1 MAAESLAPAGA
12 RGDGARSGGAPLGGP
27 LNGTV
32 VVPGSKSVSNR
43 ALVCA
48 ALASGE
54 SILHGLADGD
64 DTTRMVEGLRLL
76 GAEVGRATE
85 AAPSGDQRS
94 AAVIVHGPIGI
105 DGGAVVVDAGLAGT
119 TSRFLTAVAA
129 LRRNPTVVTGGESL
143 RRRPMAQLHALLRDL
158 GAQVDSDSG
167 GGLPVTV
174 SGLERSATART
185 LTARGDVSS
194 QFVSAVMMIAPCI
207 GGVRVVLEGQV
218 PSFGYLTMT
227 AEVMAHFGGRASV
240 GVDEIIVGAE
250 TYRAADFDV
259 PADWS
264 SAGYPFAAA
273 AIAGGEVR
281 VPRLRR
287 DGTQPEEGFVALLEK
302 MGCSVRT
309 DNHGV
314 IVARDARQPLRGV
327 DIDMSAMSDLVP
339 TLAVVAACAT
349 SPTRIRGVG
358 FIRHKESDR
367 LGDLAHELR
376 ACGIVVTEHDDG
388 LTIEPGELRGC
399 TVQPHDDHR
408 LAMSLALLSL
418 REPRIAVDDASVV
431 AKSWP
436 SYWTVMRAGL
446 RTR

>member
-1 MAAESLAPAGA
+1 MTAESLARLGAGTHGA
-12 RGDGARSGGAPLGGP
+12 RADGAALGGALS
-27 LNGTV
+27 GTV

-48 ALASGE
+48 ALAEGE
-54 SILHGLADGD
+54 STLRGVADGD
-64 DTTRMVEGLRLL
+64 DTLRMVEGLQLL
-76 GAEVGRATE
+76 GAGIGHANT
-85 AAPSGDQRS
+85 ASDDNTNT
-94 AAVIVHGPIGI
+94 IVTVRGPI
-105 DGGAVVVDAGLAGT
+105 DLNAASVTLDAGLAGT

-129 LRRNPTVVTGGESL
+129 LRRNPAVVTGGESL
-143 RRRPMAQLHALLRDL
+143 RRRPMAQLHQLLRDL
-158 GAQVDSDSG
+158 GAEVVSDSG

-174 SGLERSATART
+174 SGLVRSSDPRT

-194 QFVSAVMMIAPCI
+194 QFVSAVMMIAPSI
-207 GGVRVVLEGQV
+207 GGVRVVLEGPV

-227 AEVMAHFGGRASV
+227 AEVMAHFGAQVSIG
-240 GVDEIIVGAE
+240 GNEIIVGAE
-250 TYRAADFDV
+250 LYRAAEFDV

-273 AIAGGEVR
+273 AIVGGEVR

-287 DGTQPEEGFVALLEK
+287 DGTQPEEDFVTVLEK
-302 MGCSVRT
+302 MGCGVRVDT
-309 DNHGV
+309 GGV
-314 IVARDARQPLRGV
+314 TISRDARRPLRGI

-339 TLAVVAACAT
+339 TLAVVAACA
-349 SPTRIRGVG
+349 SSSTRIRGVG

-367 LGDLAHELR
+367 IGDLALELR
-376 ACGIVVTEHDDG
+376 NCGVVAIEHDDG

-418 REPRIAVDDASVV
+418 REPGIAVDDASVV

-436 SYWTVMRAGL
+436 SYWTAMREGL
-446 RTR
+446 RTK

>member
-1 MAAESLAPAGA
+1 M
-12 RGDGARSGGAPLGGP
+12 
-27 LNGTV
+27 
-32 VVPGSKSVSNR
+32 PGSKSVSNR

-48 ALASGE
+48 ALAEGE
-54 SILHGLADGD
+54 STLRGVADGD
-64 DTTRMVEGLRLL
+64 DTLRMVEGLRLL
-76 GAEVGRATE
+76 GAGIGHTNTASDDNTNTIVTVRGPIDLN
-85 AAPSGDQRS
+85 AAP
-94 AAVIVHGPIGI
+94 VTL
-105 DGGAVVVDAGLAGT
+105 DAGLAGT
-119 TSRFLTAVAA
+119 TSRFLTAIAA
-129 LRRNPTVVTGGESL
+129 LRRYPTVVTGGESL
-143 RRRPMAQLHALLRDL
+143 RRRPMAQLHQLLRDL
-158 GAQVDSDSG
+158 GAEVVSDSG
-167 GGLPVTV
+167 AGLPVTV
-174 SGLERSATART
+174 SGLVRSSNPRT

-194 QFVSAVMMIAPCI
+194 QFVSAVMMIAPCV
-207 GGVRVVLEGQV
+207 GGVRVLLEGQV
-218 PSFGYLTMT
+218 PSFGYLAMT
-227 AEVMAHFGGRASV
+227 AEVMARFGAQVSIG
-240 GVDEIIVGAE
+240 GNEIIVGAE
-250 TYRAADFDV
+250 LYRAAEFDV

-287 DGTQPEEGFVALLEK
+287 DGTQPEEDFVTVLEK
-302 MGCSVRT
+302 MGCGVRADT
-309 DNHGV
+309 YGV
-314 IVARDARQPLRGV
+314 TVARDARQPLRGV

-388 LTIEPGELRGC
+388 LAIEPAKLRGC

-418 REPRIAVDDASVV
+418 REPGIAVDDASVV

-436 SYWTVMRAGL
+436 SYWTAMREGL
-446 RTR
+446 QTK